1 MVLKE
6 VNIINLL
13 LFEYISLILKSI
25 IYYKYYIKNIINKI
39 INTCLCDSFK
49 NFVDFQN
56 PFCDCHSK
64 LDLCDIFV
72 LKRLVWS

>member
-1 MVLKE
+1 MD
-6 VNIINLL
+6 
-13 LFEYISLILKSI
+13 SL
-25 IYYKYYIKNIINKI
+25 
-39 INTCLCDSFK
+39 K

-72 LKRLVWS
+72 LKRPVWS

>member
-39 INTCLCDSFK
+39 INTCLCESVKFYRLLS
-49 NFVDFQN
+49 N
-56 PFCDCHSK
+56 
-64 LDLCDIFV
+64 LIFYT
-72 LKRLVWS
+72 

>member
-39 INTCLCDSFK
+39 INTCLCK
-49 NFVDFQN
+49 N
-56 PFCDCHSK
+56 
-64 LDLCDIFV
+64 
-72 LKRLVWS
+72 

>member
-6 VNIINLL
+6 VNIINLLL

-39 INTCLCDSFK
+39 INTCLCK
-49 NFVDFQN
+49 N
-56 PFCDCHSK
+56 
-64 LDLCDIFV
+64 
-72 LKRLVWS
+72 

>member
-25 IYYKYYIKNIINKI
+25 IYYKYYIKNLINKI
-39 INTCLCDSFK
+39 INTCLCK
-49 NFVDFQN
+49 N
-56 PFCDCHSK
+56 
-64 LDLCDIFV
+64 
-72 LKRLVWS
+72 